1 MTGTTR
7 TGRSASGRTPSSS
20 GRTTTPSTGS
30 RRAGPA
36 APKGGGRRRSPR
48 ERFEARRL
56 DVERREGLRRLR
68 LVLGLAAV
76 TSLAVGVV
84 AFVNSSWFD
93 VDEITVAGNERSTS
107 EEIVEASGIDPGDGL
122 LEVDLDGAARS
133 VELVPWV
140 GTAEIDRSWLGT
152 IRITVTERPP
162 LAAIP
167 TEAGFALVDEHGRQ
181 LEIVD
186 QRPDGFVPI
195 RGIQGS
201 GVAGE
206 AAPDEILPVIALIE
220 ALPTETADRVASVA
234 VLGGDIHLELVDG
247 GLANLGDGSDL
258 GRKLQAFETVLAR
271 VDLSCLDTVDV
282 RVPEAPVVT
291 RTAELPP
298 LEPGGTVRG
307 GAPAAAT
314 DGATVGC

>member
-7 TGRSASGRTPSSS
+7 TGGRAPTRSATTVGSPRSRPGGRGT
-20 GRTTTPSTGS
+20 
-30 RRAGPA
+30 
-36 APKGGGRRRSPR
+36 GGRRRSPK

-93 VDEITVAGNERSTS
+93 VDEISVSGNERSTTD
-107 EEIVEASGIDPGDGL
+107 EIVEASGIDAGDGL

-140 GTAEIDRSWLGT
+140 GTARVERSWLGS

-167 TEAGFALVDEHGRQ
+167 AGSGFALVDEHGRQ
-181 LEIVD
+181 LEVVD
-186 QRPDGFVPI
+186 QRPDGFLPI

-201 GVAGE
+201 GQAGE
-206 AAPDEILPVIALIE
+206 AAPDEVLPVIALIE
-220 ALPTETADRVASVA
+220 ALPPETAPRVAAVA
-234 VLGGDIHLELVDG
+234 VLDGDIHLELVDG

-298 LEPGGTVRG
+298 LGPDGAVPGGG
-307 GAPAAAT
+307 PASAPE
-314 DGATVGC
+314 GATVEC